1 MPSWLSGLIQQK
13 DDTPQHSNTSPP
25 PPTVST
31 RETTG
36 DVQKSGENEIKVTE
50 EKSSSVLS
58 LLKGKDN
65 IQFSILELIRDL
77 AEKKQNIQQ
86 ATIRLI
92 QDQLNSDLLIKVTA
106 KHLN

>member
-13 DDTPQHSNTSPP
+13 DDIPQRNNTSPP
-25 PPTVST
+25 PPTVSA

-36 DVQKSGENEIKVTE
+36 DVQKSGENETKVTE
-50 EKSSSVLS
+50 KNSSSVLS

-65 IQFSILELIRDL
+65 IQFSILEIIQDL